1 MKDHKGLLSK
11 SKISTA
17 LRCLGFNPLN
27 KEMGAVVKKYKGD
40 AVSFKQFEEIIKY
53 FEKQKQPSREEISE
67 SVDVF
72 DIDGEGWISRGQM
85 KHLLCSD
92 TGEGLTSQEFEE
104 LFETLLGN
112 EDGMIRASDLAHLL
126 SQGTMPALTHL

>member
-1 MKDHKGLLSK
+1 
-11 SKISTA
+11 
-17 LRCLGFNPLN
+17 
-27 KEMGAVVKKYKGD
+27 
-40 AVSFKQFEEIIKY
+40 
-53 FEKQKQPSREEISE
+53 
-67 SVDVF
+67 
-72 DIDGEGWISRGQM
+72 M